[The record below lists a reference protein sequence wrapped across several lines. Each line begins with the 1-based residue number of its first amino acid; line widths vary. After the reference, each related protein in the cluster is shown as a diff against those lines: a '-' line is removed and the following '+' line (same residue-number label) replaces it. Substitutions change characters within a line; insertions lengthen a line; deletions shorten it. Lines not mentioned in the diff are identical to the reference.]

1 MNIKI
6 HCACGAK
13 YSFEV
18 EPVDGRMPFAVN
30 CPTCQADGTQAA
42 NQLIAETLAAAGAAG
57 QPKLRVHIAAP
68 APGPDVPP
76 PFPQAS
82 ERRAQTMQRLRK
94 EREQW
99 RLTGWI
105 VWGAVLLV
113 VAGLGAWGW
122 FAFVGS
128 KPRLDYAVKVPGSGS
143 SSRAQFLDP
152 KTILLVNPARATAH
166 DLAANRDLW
175 STPLSD
181 TGSGESEGAAPAVFI
196 DKDNIWICLGARV
209 VRLRRDSGTIAQ
221 TIPVAG
227 QFLSFSPTVSNI
239 LVVSAKGETTRLAMQ
254 IDLSTAEPATQEITV
269 PRAQKHA
276 LPNELPPNVQP
287 TASVLLSQALDEQK
301 FNKPLDAMSS
311 EFFST
316 GQNLVEMR
324 VRLLEPKVTWVQS
337 IKARGASR
345 LNGSTS
351 TSTSVAD
358 VEEEVFNDIKRSQTG
373 GVKSLDESRYEVQ
386 LRRWLGGAP
395 AEWTGDVT
403 GVPMFFSLPT
413 VDLLV
418 AGAQLAVFDKQNR
431 KLFDAHLSY
440 PINDRFQPDH
450 WDHRS
455 VPAVEGEGALYFF
468 DKAVLTAF
476 SLPAGEIRWR
486 LTSVGINK
494 IQFDDHGVLY
504 VDSTTAAPE
513 DIQYSEQIS
522 AQGAAPVLLK
532 VEPRSGKILWQAQRL
547 GQDCF
552 VSGEFLYTA
561 GAQQGGIALANGL
574 AEALNAPQQEGT
586 VYFRVYRLDP
596 ATGKSLWEFYRAEA
610 PGALAFAQNRFL
622 VRFGSEVQVWKFL
635 TF

>member
-1 MNIKI
+1 
-6 HCACGAK
+6 
-13 YSFEV
+13 
-18 EPVDGRMPFAVN
+18 MPSV
-30 CPTCQADGTQAA
+30 
-42 NQLIAETLAAAGAAG
+42 
-57 QPKLRVHIAAP
+57 
-68 APGPDVPP
+68 
-76 PFPQAS
+76 
-82 ERRAQTMQRLRK
+82 
-94 EREQW
+94 
-99 RLTGWI
+99 
-105 VWGAVLLV
+105 
-113 VAGLGAWGW
+113 
-122 FAFVGS
+122 FV
-128 KPRLDYAVKVPGSGS
+128 
-143 SSRAQFLDP
+143 
-152 KTILLVNPARATAH
+152 
-166 DLAANRDLW
+166 
-175 STPLSD
+175 
-181 TGSGESEGAAPAVFI
+181 

-209 VRLRRDSGTIAQ
+209 LRLQRSSGKIGQ

-239 LVVSAKGETTRLAMQ
+239 LVVSAKDETTRLAMQ
-254 IDLSTAEPATQEITV
+254 IDLSSGEPSTQEITV

-276 LPNELPPNVQP
+276 MPNELPANVQP
-287 TASVLLSQALDEQK
+287 TASVLLSQALDEKK

-324 VRLLEPKVTWVQS
+324 VRLVEPKVTWVQA
-337 IKARGASR
+337 IKPRGASH
-345 LNGSTS
+345 LNGNTS

-373 GVKSLDESRYEVQ
+373 GVKSIDESSYEVQ

-395 AEWTGDVT
+395 TEWTGNVT

-418 AGAQLAVFDKQNR
+418 AGTQLSVFDKQNR

-440 PINDRFQPDH
+440 PVNDRFQPDR

-455 VPAVEGEGALYFF
+455 VPAVESEGALYFF

-494 IQFDDHGVLY
+494 IQFDDHGLLY
-504 VDSTTAAPE
+504 VDTTTASPE

-522 AQGAAPVLLK
+522 SQGAAPVLLK
-532 VEPRSGKILWQAQRL
+532 VEPQSGRILWQAQGL
-547 GQDCF
+547 GQDGF
-552 VSGEFLYTA
+552 VSGKFLYTS

-574 AEALNAPQQEGT
+574 AEALNAPQQEAP

-596 ATGKSLWEFYRAEA
+596 ATGKPLWEFYREEA

>member
-6 HCACGAK
+6 QCACGAK

-18 EPVDGRMPFAVN
+18 QPAEGRMPFAVN
-30 CPTCQADGTQAA
+30 CPACQADGTEAA
-42 NQLIAETLAAAGAAG
+42 NQMIAETQANAEAAA
-57 QPKLRVHIAAP
+57 QPKLRVHLAAP
-68 APGPDVPP
+68 APEADMPP
-76 PFPQAS
+76 PIPRAA
-82 ERRAQTMQRLRK
+82 ERRAQTMQRLRQ

-105 VWGAVLLV
+105 VWGVVLLIL
-113 VAGLGAWGW
+113 AGLGAWGW

-128 KPRLDYAVKVPGSGS
+128 KPRLEYAVKVPGSGPS
-143 SSRAQFLDP
+143 LRAQFLDP
-152 KTILLVNPARATAH
+152 KTILLVSPAQAAAH
-166 DLAANRDLW
+166 DLDARRDLW
-175 STPLSD
+175 TTPLSD
-181 TGSGESEGAAPAVFI
+181 TGPGDLEGPAPSVFV
-196 DKDNIWICLGARV
+196 DKGNVWVCLGSRV
-209 VRLRRDSGTIAQ
+209 ARLRRDSGKIEQ

-227 QFLSFSPTVSNI
+227 QFLSFSPTASNI

-254 IDLSTAEPATQEITV
+254 IDLTTGEPTTQEITV
-269 PRAQKHA
+269 PRAEKRA
-276 LPNELPPNVQP
+276 LPNELPSNVQP
-287 TASVLLSQALDEQK
+287 TASVLLSQALDEKK
-301 FNKPLDAMSS
+301 FNKPLDALSS

-324 VRLLEPKVTWVQS
+324 VRLLEPKVTWVQA
-337 IKARGASR
+337 IKPRGPSH
-345 LNGSTS
+345 LNGNTS

-395 AEWTGDVT
+395 AEWTGEVT

-418 AGAQLAVFDKQNR
+418 AGTQLSVFDKQNK
-431 KLFDAHLSY
+431 KLFDARLSY
-440 PINDRFQPDH
+440 PVNDHFQPDH

-455 VPAVEGEGALYFF
+455 IPAAEHEGALYFF
-468 DKAVLTAF
+468 DKAVLTVF

-486 LTSVGINK
+486 LTSVGINQ
-494 IQFDDHGVLY
+494 IRFDEHGLLY
-504 VDSTTAAPE
+504 VDSTTASPE

-522 AQGAAPVLLK
+522 AQGVAPVLLK
-532 VEPRSGKILWQAQRL
+532 VEPHSGKILWQAQGR

-552 VSGEFLYTA
+552 LSGKFLYTS
-561 GAQQGGIALANGL
+561 GTQQGGMALANGL
-574 AEALNAPQQEGT
+574 AEALNAPQQEGP

-596 ATGKSLWEFYRAEA
+596 ATGQSLWEFYREEA

-622 VRFGSEVQVWKFL
+622 VRFGSNLQVWKFL
-635 TF
+635 AF